1 MNEGLTVDLYFWDLM
16 VSTGYGNKTRP
27 FLGPLSLAADTVV
40 RFYEDDCMTPLTVP
54 RVVATV
60 TLEHVPV
67 LFGQEHVKCL
77 HVFRK
82 SLEVLVAFFL
92 CVWKRNKFD
101 VFLNKYGN
109 SFADVNILNDSILF

>member
-67 LFGQEHVKCL
+67 LFGQEHVKCTC
-77 HVFRK
+77 VQEKFGGTG
-82 SLEVLVAFFL
+82 SFFFV
-92 CVWKRNKFD
+92 CVE
-101 VFLNKYGN
+101 
-109 SFADVNILNDSILF
+109 